1 MEYTLNI
8 TEEGEYIFSPV
19 LVVEPPEPPTDIYVF
34 DKKDIVEGVVSDEVA
49 LNNKVVLN
57 DSIKYAKENGYN
69 IFSIDNLDA
78 YFDVRA
84 GYGGSKIENYRRSIQ
99 LPSNFHLKM
108 GDDVHIRV
116 QPNDKRD
123 YALLCAFDEENVT
136 ITGGHVW
143 GDRYTHDY
151 DGGDTGVQ
159 DLGYGIYFIGV
170 ENGLVDGTSAN
181 QFTGD
186 GFIISSVV
194 IRNNDGSPNNS
205 SHYGEVFWSK
215 NLIVRNCTFDDNRRN
230 GLALTDCEGALLE
243 DNIYSNTALGG
254 EYNPSTEGYSSKG
267 VIPRH
272 AIDLEA
278 IQSFEDDGIT
288 LKLTEI
294 VTDVIIRNS
303 QFPNNYG
310 DIDFYKCERVEVYG
324 NYFEAGS
331 GNVASFNV
339 SIHYN
344 IYQANGEKAR
354 AINIKP
360 VIRNDGSHF
369 VKNWKVY
376 NNTIIGYD
384 KGMQI
389 GGENIEVY
397 NNTISDF
404 KDGIM
409 LLGSINN
416 SFHDNTLTTDTNA
429 SRGYYSYP
437 RGISAENLIIENETV
452 VTKEYGLLSME
463 ITGTVLIKNCSFS
476 AFRDLEFRNSGVII
490 LDTVEGTVINKSS
503 NIIIK

>member
-1 MEYTLNI
+1 MKYTLNI
-8 TEEGEYIFSPV
+8 TEEGVYIFSPV
-19 LVVEPPEPPTDIYVF
+19 TVEPPEPPTDIYVF
-34 DKKDIVEGVVSDEVA
+34 DKKDIVEGEVSDEVA
-49 LNNKVVLN
+49 FNNKEVLN
-57 DSIKYAKENGYN
+57 AAIKYAKENDYS
-69 IFSIDNLDA
+69 IFKIDNLDA
-78 YFDVRA
+78 YFDVQA
-84 GYGGSKIENYRRSIQ
+84 GFGGSKIENYRRSIQ
-99 LPSNFHLKM
+99 LPSNFHLMM

-170 ENGLVDGTSAN
+170 ENGVVDGTSAN

-194 IRNNDGSPNNS
+194 KRNNDGSPDNS
-205 SHYGEVFWSK
+205 THYGEVFWSK

-254 EYNPSTEGYSSKG
+254 EYSASQEGYSWKG

-278 IQSFEDDGIT
+278 IQSFEEDGIT

-294 VTDVIIRNS
+294 ITDVIIRNS

-324 NYFEAGS
+324 NYFESGS

-339 SIHYN
+339 SIHDN
-344 IYQANGEKAR
+344 VFQANGEKSR
-354 AINIKP
+354 AINIKA

-376 NNTIIGYD
+376 NNTIIGYN

-397 NNTISDF
+397 NNAISDF
-404 KDGIM
+404 DEGIFLLTSKD
-409 LLGSINN
+409 N
-416 SFHDNTLTTDTNA
+416 SFHDNTLTSDRNA
-429 SRGYYSYP
+429 SKGYYNYP
-437 RGISAENLIIENETV
+437 SGIEAENLTIENETV
-452 VTKEYGLLSME
+452 QAKEYGILAKK
-463 ITGTVLIKNCSFS
+463 INGTVLIKDSSFS
-476 AFRDLEFRNSGVII
+476 AFRDIELRSSGVII